1 MYIKITKDRVIN
13 ISNIIR
19 IDRFSM
25 RTASISEI
33 NEWEEKYDELMNKL
47 KTTYI
52 LKHPEILASD
62 KTDSEILDIIHK
74 KFDKHI
80 KNYIGEQP
88 DSIINNYLILTR
100 TKDTYYISEETY
112 NKLCKILNIDMSSK
126 FDDFVNDSETIDY
139 EIFGIM

>member
-33 NEWEEKYDELMNKL
+33 NEWEEKYDELMNKI

-52 LKHPEILASD
+52 LKHPEILESD

-88 DSIINNYLILTR
+88 DYIINNYLILTR

-112 NKLCKILNIDMSSK
+112 NKLCKILNIDMSTK
-126 FDDFVNDSETIDY
+126 FDDFINDSETIDY